1 MQEFT
6 VAQCPDF
13 RHVNTIYIYVARLSN
28 HLHSLVSFPAV
39 IRGHEDITA
48 PDQRGEIIGESIG
61 NLTANGTSRPGVIYL
76 FLCSRSLSWRAR
88 GRKKEMEKERKS
100 KKETVREG
108 NRFRQVEVVRSFLFW
123 CSPLFFF
130 FFFSFTSQWWFVD
143 HAKRDGEKEREDLAD
158 IMLDVKIH
166 PRYKDKIF
174 TKIGK

>member
-6 VAQCPDF
+6 VAQCPDS

-100 KKETVREG
+100 KKERRWEKG
-108 NRFRQVEVVRSFLFW
+108 IAFARLRWLGH
-123 CSPLFFF
+123 FFSDVLHF
-130 FFFSFTSQWWFVD
+130 SFFSFFLLRLSGGSSIMQRETEK
-143 HAKRDGEKEREDLAD
+143 KREK
-158 IMLDVKIH
+158 I
-166 PRYKDKIF
+166 
-174 TKIGK
+174 